1 MPPAARIGD
10 WHECP
15 MLTPE
20 GPVEV
25 PHVGGEILPPGAID
39 VLIGGRPAARVGDRA
54 ECVGMP
60 LLFDVVVRGSSRVLV
75 KGLPAARMGDAT
87 AHGGEIV
94 TGCVTVL
101 IGG

>member
-15 MLTPE
+15 MLTPA

-25 PHVGGEILPPGAID
+25 PHVGGPVLPPGAVT
-39 VLIGGRPAARVGDRA
+39 VLIGGRPAARLSDRA

-60 LLFDVVVRGSSRVLV
+60 PLLDVVVGGSATVLV
-75 KGLPAARMGDAT
+75 GGLPAARMGDGT
-87 AHGGEIV
+87 AHGGKIV
-94 TGCVTVL
+94 MGCFTVL